1 MAIHTAKLTEKTQ
14 GHCDIIDITAK
25 VQHELER
32 QKIRRGLATLFVS
45 GSTAS
50 LTTIEYESGV
60 LKDLQELL
68 EKLIPSNRKYHHD
81 DRWRDDNGFSHLRAS
96 LLGPSLQVPIED
108 GRLLLGTWQQIV
120 LLDFDPSTR
129 APGMAGS
136 HSLGIP
142 PANRGVVLS
151 ERSESKDNASG
162 ASRLRVGL
170 HNRPRTREVVVQIM
184 GENE

>member
-1 MAIHTAKLTEKTQ
+1 MVIYTAKLHEQTQ

-25 VQHELER
+25 VQGQLER

-81 DRWRDDNGFSHLRAS
+81 DRWGDDNGFSHLRAS
-96 LLGPSLQVPIED
+96 LLGPSLQVPIDD
-108 GRLLLGTWQQIV
+108 GKLMLGTWQQIV
-120 LLDFDPSTR
+120 LLDFD
-129 APGMAGS
+129 
-136 HSLGIP
+136 
-142 PANRGVVLS
+142 
-151 ERSESKDNASG
+151 
-162 ASRLRVGL
+162 
-170 HNRPRTREVVVQIM
+170 NRPRTREIVVQIM